1 MIRKEGYWFDEDLL
15 AYDPPKGGGA
25 PGRVRFGY
33 WLIRYRLSG
42 LPLKDW
48 RSVAKPRDVGFGRF
62 VHSLAHLFVIDE
74 PTPLRYPS
82 KILELPIN
90 Y

>member
-1 MIRKEGYWFDEDLL
+1 MRTCQRSIRRKAGELL
-15 AYDPPKGGGA
+15 VESGL
-25 PGRVRFGY
+25 VNGY